1 MLFINAVVGESN
13 TFTSSKMWQSVIH
26 PGPHSI
32 WTQDEHR
39 ESRSPP
45 ITPHSPTFPPTA
57 TCLHVRGAKA
67 DRHAVS
73 LIPKRSTP
81 LGYPHPSLHPYPHP
95 TLACG
100 VRRLRGAA
108 AARKLSGL
116 ASPSA
121 SLGACSTCLCHSTSR
136 PGLKNRS
143 GAGEGEGEGVTATDC
158 LPWFPTLCFLARL
171 AGEWSKWEQY
181 ISHVP

>member
-1 MLFINAVVGESN
+1 MTICYSPRASQHMDTG
-13 TFTSSKMWQSVIH
+13 
-26 PGPHSI
+26 
-32 WTQDEHR
+32 WTQGEQV
-39 ESRSPP
+39 PP
-45 ITPHSPTFPPTA
+45 DNPPFSNLPPNSHLFA
-57 TCLHVRGAKA
+57 C
-67 DRHAVS
+67 
-73 LIPKRSTP
+73 KRSQSRQTRC
-81 LGYPHPSLHPYPHP
+81 LTYSQAIHSSRLPHPSLHPYPHP